1 MKVFYFIIRI
11 LSLPGSAM
19 RCAVEQFVCRAEK
32 IPVESAALF
41 TKGISASHVKHEA
54 PYSAAKAADICVI
67 PFIFGL
73 FFGLA
78 ISVTVLPLIFILH
91 ETVYYALLPLWFGVS
106 LMLNLF
112 PTRADAKCYCKL
124 ARSEGKG
131 LNRAAAAVM
140 RFGAFL
146 EETGLII
153 LTTAADEALILY
165 VEYLIFK

>member
-1 MKVFYFIIRI
+1 MKAFYFIIRI
-11 LSLPGSAM
+11 LTLPGSAM

-41 TKGISASHVKHEA
+41 SKGYGCSHVKHET

-67 PFIFGL
+67 PFIFDL

-78 ISVTVLPLIFILH
+78 ISATALPMIFILH
-91 ETVYYALLPLWFGVS
+91 ETVYYTVLPLWFGVS
-106 LMLNLF
+106 LMLDLF
-112 PTRADAKCYCKL
+112 PTRADARRYCEL
-124 ARSEGKG
+124 ARREGKG

-153 LTTAADEALILY
+153 LTTAADEVLILY